1 MIPGYGA
8 NLLLECQLKAR
19 KKQWTMLNE
28 VKGLKTGEVE
38 KGKE

>member
-8 NLLLECQLKAR
+8 NFLVACRLKAC

-28 VKGLKTGEVE
+28 VKGSKTGEVE
-38 KGKE
+38 KGKG